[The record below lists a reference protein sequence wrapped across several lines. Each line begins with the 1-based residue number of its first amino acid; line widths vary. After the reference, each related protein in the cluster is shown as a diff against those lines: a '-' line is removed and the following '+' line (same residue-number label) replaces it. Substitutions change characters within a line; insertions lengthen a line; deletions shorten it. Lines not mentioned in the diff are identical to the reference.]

1 MGGPWYELR
10 VVPGQL
16 YLVSTPIGHL
26 GDLSHRAVEVLRG
39 VQVIACEDT
48 RTSRVLL
55 DHYGIQTPTVS
66 LHAHSTEAEV
76 ERLLLRLEA
85 GEDLALISDAGTPLL
100 SDPGAP
106 LVGGAIARGAA
117 VVPVPGA
124 SALLAALVG
133 AGLDASRFT
142 FLGFLPNREGDQ
154 REVIAAERDRPH
166 TLVLYESPRR
176 VAATLGLLFE
186 VLGDRQACVAR
197 ELTKHF
203 ETFDRGVLSALIP
216 RYQEGTLGEVAIV
229 VAGAGPAEAVDAEDR
244 EQAIAK
250 EVAALDASGLKTA
263 EAARRLAGAFG
274 LTRQEAYQRLLEH
287 KKSAT

>member
-1 MGGPWYELR
+1 M
-10 VVPGQL
+10 PGQL
-16 YLVSTPIGHL
+16 YVVSTPIGHL
-26 GDLSHRAVEVLRG
+26 GDLSARAAEVLRS
-39 VQVIACEDT
+39 VPVIACEDT

-55 DHYGIQTPTVS
+55 DHYGIHTPTVA
-66 LHAHSTEAEV
+66 LHAHSTEAEI
-76 ERLLLRLEA
+76 ERLLVRLEG

-106 LVGGAIARGAA
+106 LVSGAIARGVT

-142 FLGFLPNREGDQ
+142 FLGFLPSREGDQ
-154 REVIAAERDRPH
+154 REVLAAERDRPH

-176 VAATLGLLFE
+176 VAATLALLLE
-186 VLGDRQACVAR
+186 VLGDREACVAR
-197 ELTKHF
+197 ELTKRF
-203 ETFDRGVLSALIP
+203 ETFDRGALSVLGP

-229 VAGAGPAEAVDAEDR
+229 VAGASKAAAVDAEDR
-244 EQAIAK
+244 EQAIAR
-250 EVAALDASGLKTA
+250 EVAALDAAGLKTA

-274 LTRQEAYQRLLEH
+274 LTRQEAYRRLLEQ
-287 KKSAT
+287 KKPGDS

>member
-1 MGGPWYELR
+1 M
-10 VVPGQL
+10 PGQL
-16 YLVSTPIGHL
+16 YVVSTPIGHL
-26 GDLSHRAVEVLRG
+26 GDLSSRAAEVLRS
-39 VQVIACEDT
+39 VPLIACEDT

-55 DHYGIQTPTVS
+55 DHYGISTPTVA
-66 LHAHSTEAEV
+66 LHAHSSEAEI
-76 ERLLLRLEA
+76 ERLLVRLEG

-100 SDPGAP
+100 SDPGSS
-106 LVGGAIARGAA
+106 LVGGAIQRGVT

-142 FLGFLPNREGDQ
+142 FLGFLPSREGDQ
-154 REVIAAERDRPH
+154 REVLAAERQSPH

-176 VAATLGLLFE
+176 VGATLGLLLE

-197 ELTKHF
+197 ELTKRF
-203 ETFDRGVLSALIP
+203 ETFDRGALSALVP

-229 VAGAGPAEAVDAEDR
+229 VAGASKVSADDGADR
-244 EQAIAK
+244 EEAIAR
-250 EVAALDASGLKTA
+250 EVAALDAAGLKTA

-274 LTRQEAYQRLLEH
+274 LTRQEAYRRLLEQ
-287 KKSAT
+287 KKPGSG

>member
-154 REVIAAERDRPH
+154 REVIAAERDRPQ

-176 VAATLGLLFE
+176 VAATLGLLLE

-197 ELTKHF
+197 ELTKRF